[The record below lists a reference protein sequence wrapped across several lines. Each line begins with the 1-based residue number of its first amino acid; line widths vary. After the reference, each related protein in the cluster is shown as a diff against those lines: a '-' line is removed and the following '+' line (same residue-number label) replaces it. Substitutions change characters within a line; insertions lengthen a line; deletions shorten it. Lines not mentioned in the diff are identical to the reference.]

1 VRRTLEALRWLRKIF
16 CRTAVIA
23 FLAVVILAVVAYFHP
38 QPFLCVDSGD
48 VKADVMVVLGGGVH
62 DRPAR
67 AADLYS
73 RRDAPDIILTGQG
86 DDLINWRILRD
97 AGVPARAI
105 QIENKSLTTRE
116 NALYTIK
123 LLRAGHYHRVILVTS
138 WYHSRRA
145 LKTFE
150 HYAPDIT
157 FYSRPSYFGFARAD
171 WNRLGIK
178 RRLRWEFL
186 KLPAYCLRYGINPF

>member
-1 VRRTLEALRWLRKIF
+1 MIAL
-16 CRTAVIA
+16 
-23 FLAVVILAVVAYFHP
+23 LAVVILAVVAYFHP

-73 RRDAPDIILTGQG
+73 RRDAPNIILTGEG
-86 DDLINWRILRD
+86 DDIINWRILRD
-97 AGVPARAI
+97 AGVPAGA
-105 QIENKSLTTRE
+105 
-116 NALYTIK
+116 
-123 LLRAGHYHRVILVTS
+123 VILVTS

-145 LKTFE
+145 LKTFQ

-171 WNRLGIK
+171 WNRLGTK